1 MKRSLAV
8 NILLALTLLA
18 LVILVALPFYW
29 VASGSFK
36 LPQEIIAR
44 KPTFF
49 PHSFTLQHYV
59 KLLANSAYTTY
70 VGNSLILRRVMLP
83 LIAPGMASVAI
94 FAFITSWTEYV
105 FASVLIISDAK
116 RTVPVGF
123 AGIIGQ
129 YQIDWGLLLA
139 GVVLAV
145 APVVIFFA
153 FIGRWFV
160 SGLTEGAVK

>member
-1 MKRSLAV
+1 M
-8 NILLALTLLA
+8 
-18 LVILVALPFYW
+18 
-29 VASGSFK
+29 
-36 LPQEIIAR
+36 
-44 KPTFF
+44 
-49 PHSFTLQHYV
+49 
-59 KLLANSAYTTY
+59 
-70 VGNSLILRRVMLP
+70 
-83 LIAPGMASVAI
+83 
-94 FAFITSWTEYV
+94 

-145 APVVIFFA
+145 APVVILFA